1 MIECPRCGFAQ
12 PKDQYCASCGVNI
25 DQLLAKPKPLLVR
38 LLANPNFHLS
48 LIGGL
53 ITVVVAWIF
62 YTQSATVSRE
72 VGRML
77 DLPVSSRNAG
87 EPSDPEA
94 ENLAAAQAVAE
105 ESASDSSE
113 EAGNESGGGL
123 DGAPSALGTGDT
135 RSPEEILA
143 AAVGATPTSASA
155 GPAAGGAAT
164 EPKNIELIHWEIP
177 RESLAGLLANAQ
189 RLSDGSGGR
198 AYYWPQA
205 AKVTETLQTTGQPLG
220 AGKKVALQ
228 ANAQLSNV
236 TAATAPEMFQF
247 SIAAQVSKY
256 ENKEATIR
264 WSVNFYLPQA
274 EPPGESGPAMRQVM
288 EGQIAGSQVLAP
300 QGLIMLILEP
310 PHRSAREDQI
320 TRAGEGPWS
329 VFASP
334 EFRSGLTDWVMVLQ
348 IK

>member
-1 MIECPRCGFAQ
+1 MMIECPRCGFAQ

-53 ITVVVAWIF
+53 IAVVVVWIF

-77 DLPVSSRNAG
+77 DLPVSSRHAG
-87 EPSDPEA
+87 EPGDSDD

-105 ESASDSSE
+105 ESAADSSE
-113 EAGNESGGGL
+113 DEGNPAGGGI
-123 DGAPSALGTGDT
+123 GGNSSALGMGDT

-143 AAVGATPTSASA
+143 AAVGAPVPGTSD
-155 GPAAGGAAT
+155 
-164 EPKNIELIHWEIP
+164 PKNIELVHWEIP
-177 RESLAGLLANAQ
+177 RESLTGLLANAQ
-189 RLSDGSGGR
+189 RLSDGNGGR
-198 AYYWPQA
+198 AYYWPMA
-205 AKVTETLQTTGQPLG
+205 AKINETLQTTGQPLG
-220 AGKKVALQ
+220 TAKSVALQ
-228 ANAQLSNV
+228 TNAQILNM
-236 TAATAPEMFQF
+236 TAPTAPEMFQF

-256 ENKEATIR
+256 ENKEVTVR
-264 WSVNFYLPQA
+264 WAVNFYLPQA

-288 EGQIAGSQVLAP
+288 EGQIAGSHALSP
-300 QGLIMLILEP
+300 QGLIMLIMEP
-310 PHRSAREDQI
+310 PNRSAREDQI

-329 VFASP
+329 VFGSP
-334 EFRSGLTDWVMVLQ
+334 EFRSGLTDWVMVIQL
-348 IK
+348 K

>member
-1 MIECPRCGFAQ
+1 MMIECPRCGFAQ

-25 DQLLAKPKPLLVR
+25 DHLLAKPKPLLVR

-48 LIGGL
+48 LIGVL
-53 ITVVVAWIF
+53 IAVVVAWIF

-87 EPSDPEA
+87 EPVDPES

-105 ESASDSSE
+105 ESLSDIAE
-113 EAGNESGGGL
+113 EEEGPESAGGL
-123 DGAPSALGTGDT
+123 PGASAALGTGDT
-135 RSPEEILA
+135 RSPEDPSLA
-143 AAVGATPTSASA
+143 PASA
-155 GPAAGGAAT
+155 GASAGGALSD
-164 EPKNIELIHWEIP
+164 PKNIELMHWEVP
-177 RESLAGLLANAQ
+177 RESLAGLLVNAQ
-189 RLSDGSGGR
+189 RLSDSNGGR
-198 AYYWPQA
+198 AYYWPQGSKIA
-205 AKVTETLQTTGQPLG
+205 ETLQTTGQPLG
-220 AGKKVALQ
+220 TVKSVALQ
-228 ANAQLSNV
+228 ANAQLSNM

-256 ENKEATIR
+256 ENKEASVR

-300 QGLIMLILEP
+300 QGLIMLIVEP
-310 PHRSAREDQI
+310 PNRSAREDQI

-329 VFASP
+329 VFGSP
-334 EFRSGLTDWVMVLQ
+334 EFRSGLTDWVMIIQL
-348 IK
+348 K